1 MRKSVK
7 ISLVVLVV
15 PILFIALKSPR
26 KVINHEVSA
35 HYSMQDPQFMRTID
49 HLMGPPIV
57 SGNRITPLQNGDM
70 IFPAMLDA
78 IRGAKKTI
86 TFETY
91 IYWSGKIGKEFSDAL
106 SIKARQ
112 GVKVSVILDWFGSS
126 KVDEKSIEQMK
137 ESGVQVVR
145 YRPLSW
151 YNLSRL
157 NHRTHRKI
165 LVIDGYIGFI
175 GGVGIADVWLGNA
188 ESESHWRDSH
198 FKVEGPVVAQLQAAF
213 MDNWNKTR
221 PEVLNGEGY
230 FPVLEDQGNLKAQVF
245 KSSFSEGGTSARL
258 MYLLSVSLARSSI
271 QIATAYFVTDDW
283 MIQSLINAKKRG
295 VKVQILVPGKKV
307 DSALSRKASRA
318 KWGELLKSGIEI
330 YEYQP
335 TMFHCKYM
343 IADTWV
349 SVGSANFDNLSF
361 QQNDEANLNVFDA
374 DFAKNQTL
382 TFEKDLQSARRITW
396 EEWRDRPFFEKIA
409 EKYATLFESQM

>member
-15 PILFIALKSPR
+15 SILFIALKSPR

-35 HYSMQDPQFMRTID
+35 HYSMQDPQFLRSMD

-106 SIKARQ
+106 SNKARE

-126 KVDEKSIEQMK
+126 KVDETSIDQMK
-137 ESGVQVVR
+137 EAGVQVIR
-145 YRPLSW
+145 YRPLRW

-165 LVIDGYIGFI
+165 LAIDGNIGFI

-188 ESESHWRDSH
+188 ESEDHWRESH

-213 MDNWNKTR
+213 MDNWNKTN
-221 PEVLNGEGY
+221 PEVLDGEGY
-230 FPVLEDQGNLKAQVF
+230 FPVLANQGNLKAQVF
-245 KSSFSEGGTSARL
+245 KSSFSEGGTSVRL

-283 MIQSLINAKKRG
+283 MIQSLIKAKKRG

-307 DSALSRKASRA
+307 DSALSRRASRA

-361 QQNDEANLNVFDA
+361 LQNDEANLNVFDA

-382 TFEKDLQSARRITW
+382 TFEKDLQSARRITL
-396 EEWRDRPFFEKIA
+396 EEWQDRSLFEKIT
-409 EKYATLFESQM
+409 ERYATLFESQM